1 MSENLVLAGD
11 IGGTKSN
18 LAFFRGAPAAPE
30 TVLERSYQNRDFS
43 GLDEVVR
50 RFIADTGLSA
60 ATACFG
66 VAGAVV
72 AGASHLPNLGWRL
85 SEQALARDLGLNE
98 VSLIND
104 LEANALGIATLAP
117 EQFFTLNPG
126 RPHPDGN
133 RALIAAGTG
142 LGMAMLIRDNGHD
155 HDHERVL
162 ASEGGH
168 MDFAPRGAE
177 QIALLHHLAA
187 RHGHVSV
194 ERVVSGPGL
203 ANIYDFLKARG
214 EEEPDWLA
222 ERFEANAD
230 RSAVIAQAGLS
241 GETAICVKALDLFLS
256 AYGAAAGNL
265 ALLALATGGVYLGGG
280 IAPRL
285 IEAFPA
291 SGFMAAFAEKGR
303 FAGLLADVPV
313 HLVLEPKTAL
323 FGAANQA
330 LRRRDAPG
338 RV

>member
-18 LAFFRGAPAAPE
+18 LAFVRSSPDAPE
-30 TVLERSYQNRDFS
+30 TVAERSYPNREFASLAD
-43 GLDEVVR
+43 VVR
-50 RFIADTGLSA
+50 RFSADTGLSA
-60 ATACFG
+60 ASACFG

-72 AGASHLPNLGWRL
+72 AGTSHLPNLGWQL
-85 SEQALARDLGLNE
+85 SEQTLARELGLKK

-104 LEANALGIATLAP
+104 LEANALGIATLALN
-117 EQFFTLNPG
+117 QFFTLNPG
-126 RPHPDGN
+126 QPGEGNNRGGN

-142 LGMAMLIRDNGHD
+142 LGMAMLFQDNGHA
-155 HDHERVL
+155 RVL

-168 MDFAPRGAE
+168 MDFAPRGEE

-214 EEEPDWLA
+214 DDEPEWLA
-222 ERFEANAD
+222 SRFKTSAE
-230 RSAVIAQAGLS
+230 RSAIIAQAGLS
-241 GETAICVKALDLFLS
+241 GEVAICIKALDLFLS

-265 ALLALATGGVYLGGG
+265 ALMALATGGVYLGGG

-285 IEAFPA
+285 IKAFPA

-303 FAGLLADVPV
+303 FAGLLAQIPV
-313 HLVLEPKTAL
+313 QIVLEPKTAL
-323 FGAANQA
+323 RGAANHA
-330 LRRRDAPG
+330 LKGA
-338 RV
+338 

>member
-18 LAFFRGAPAAPE
+18 LAFFRGSPNAPE
-30 TVLERSYQNRDFS
+30 TVAERSYQNREFA
-43 GLDEVVR
+43 GLAEVVG

-72 AGASHLPNLGWRL
+72 AGESHLPNLGWRL
-85 SEQALARDLGLNE
+85 SEQTLAHDLGLKE
-98 VSLIND
+98 VGLIND

-126 RPHPDGN
+126 RPQPGGN
-133 RALIAAGTG
+133 QALIAAGTG
-142 LGMAMLIRDNGHD
+142 LGMAMLFQDGAGY
-155 HDHERVL
+155 RVS

-168 MDFAPRGAE
+168 MDFAPRGEE
-177 QIALLHHLAA
+177 QVALLRHLAA

-203 ANIYDFLKARG
+203 AAIYDFLKARG
-214 EEEPDWLA
+214 EVEPDWLA
-222 ERFEANAD
+222 ERLETNAD

-241 GETAICVKALDLFLS
+241 RETAICVKALDLFLS

-265 ALLALATGGVYLGGG
+265 ALMALATGGLYLGGG

-285 IEAFPA
+285 IKAFPA
-291 SGFMAAFAEKGR
+291 SGFMAAFADKGR
-303 FAGLLADVPV
+303 FAGLLTQMPV
-313 HLVLEPKTAL
+313 RIILEPKTAL
-323 FGAANQA
+323 RGAANHA
-330 LRRRDAPG
+330 LAAA
-338 RV
+338 

>member
-18 LAFFRGAPAAPE
+18 LAFVRGSPDAPE
-30 TVLERSYQNRDFS
+30 TVVERSYRNREFASLVD
-43 GLDEVVR
+43 VVR
-50 RFIADTGLSA
+50 RFVADTGVSA
-60 ATACFG
+60 ARACFG

-85 SEQALARDLGLNE
+85 SEQTLARDLGLKA

-126 RPHPDGN
+126 QPGEGDNRGGN

-142 LGMAMLIRDNGHD
+142 LGMAMLVQDNGHA
-155 HDHERVL
+155 RVL

-168 MDFAPRGAE
+168 MDFSPRGEE

-203 ANIYDFLKARG
+203 ANVYDFLKARG
-214 EEEPDWLA
+214 DDEPDWLA
-222 ERFEANAD
+222 SRVETSAD
-230 RSAVIAQAGLS
+230 HSAIIAQAGLS
-241 GETAICVKALDLFLS
+241 GEAAICIKALDLFLS

-265 ALLALATGGVYLGGG
+265 ALMALATGGLYLGGG

-291 SGFMAAFAEKGR
+291 SGFMAAFTEKGR
-303 FAGLLADVPV
+303 FAGLLAQIPV
-313 HLVLEPKTAL
+313 HIVLEPKTAL
-323 FGAANQA
+323 RGAASHA
-330 LRRRDAPG
+330 LRGA
-338 RV
+338 

>member
-1 MSENLVLAGD
+1 MSETLVLAGD

-18 LAFFRGAPAAPE
+18 LAFFRGAPNAPE
-30 TVLERSYQNRDFS
+30 PVAERSYQNREFA
-43 GLDEVVR
+43 GLAEVVG
-50 RFIADTGLSA
+50 RFIAESGLSA
-60 ATACFG
+60 ASACFG

-72 AGASHLPNLGWRL
+72 AGASHLPNLGWQL
-85 SEQALARDLGLNE
+85 SETGLVRDLGLKS

-126 RPHPDGN
+126 QPRPAGN
-133 RALIAAGTG
+133 QALIAAGTG
-142 LGMAMLIRDNGHD
+142 LGMAMLIRGGGHD
-155 HDHERVL
+155 RVL

-168 MDFAPRGAE
+168 MDFAPRGEE

-203 ANIYDFLKARG
+203 ANIYGFLKARG
-214 EEEPDWLA
+214 EDEPDWLA
-222 ERFEANAD
+222 ERFETNAD
-230 RSAVIAQAGLS
+230 RSAVIAQAGLT

-265 ALLALATGGVYLGGG
+265 ALMALATGGLYLGGG

-303 FAGLLADVPV
+303 FAGLLAEIPV
-313 HLVLEPKTAL
+313 HILLEPKTAL